1 MVYRAAM
8 CQKDGQSNER
18 QVAAS
23 QSGAKGAQWATHA
36 HVSTWATLSP
46 GNHKPVLC
54 VWVSLI
60 HLQVVPGTLGL
71 RECCPSVPGKDTEGA
86 REMTGCS

>member
-23 QSGAKGAQWATHA
+23 RVGPRGPSGQLMPMCPR
-36 HVSTWATLSP
+36 VIFP
-46 GNHKPVLC
+46 GKTDKPVLC
-54 VWVSLI
+54 VWVSSI